1 MTNPNEGHKLRVS
14 SDKLKQIRKE
24 AEQFRGSGAD
34 EDEERLAIARWAFAD
49 RIPFNKLLGL
59 KIESGNTDQVIVKF
73 DMQENLIGNFAYDVL
88 HGGVISAVLDVTG
101 GVLTFIN
108 MMKDMKNQ
116 PLENQI
122 ERFRKL
128 GTIDLRI
135 DYLRRGVGKS
145 FTSTGWILRHGNKV
159 TVTRMELHNEENL
172 LLAAATGTYSVA

>member
-1 MTNPNEGHKLRVS
+1 MTNPNEGPKLRVS
-14 SDKLKQIRKE
+14 SEKLKQIHKE
-24 AEQFRGSGAD
+24 AEQFRDSAMD
-34 EDEERLAIARWAFAD
+34 EDEERLSIARWAFAD
-49 RIPFNKLLGL
+49 RIPFNRVLGL
-59 KIESGNTDQVIVKF
+59 RIESGNTDQVVVTF
-73 DMQENLIGNFAYDVL
+73 DMQENLIGNFAYEVL

-135 DYLRRGVGKS
+135 DYLRRGAGKS
-145 FTSTGWILRHGNKV
+145 FISTGWILRHGNKV
-159 TVTRMELHNEENL
+159 TVTRMELHNEENRL
-172 LLAAATGTYSVA
+172 IAAATGTYSVA